1 MSEAQD
7 KLIQDAA
14 AAEVVAAAPTDL
26 TEDGNAA
33 DRPGAG
39 DDAGSSSLRRLWADL
54 VDAVRGTEQDYTVG
68 PVGRAILLL
77 AVPMVLETAMESIFA
92 VVDVFFVSRVG
103 SVAVA
108 TVGLTES
115 LLTIIYTMAMG
126 LSIGVTAVVA
136 RRIGEHDRDGAA
148 RAAVQAVLLGV
159 IVSALLGVF
168 GATYA
173 PRLLGLM
180 GASDEVINEGIG
192 YTQIMLGANATV
204 LLLFLINAAFRGA
217 GDAVIAMRVL
227 WVANGINIIMDPV
240 LILGLGPFPALGVQ
254 GAAIA
259 TNLGRGTAVLMQ
271 FYLLARSHGRL
282 RVRVE
287 HLKVIP
293 SIMWRVIRL
302 SATGMLQIF
311 ISVAS
316 WVGLIRILASFGDQ
330 VLAGYTIGI
339 RLIIFALLPS
349 WGMANAAA
357 TMVGQSL
364 GAEKPDRA
372 ERSVSIAGFYN
383 MIFLG
388 ITGLLFMIFA
398 PAVVRLFTTEP
409 EAMRHG
415 VLCLRIVSSGFLF
428 FAYGMVLTQS
438 FNGAGAP
445 WTPTIINL
453 FCFWFFELPAAYAM
467 AYALGWGPVGV
478 YIAMTVSSASLAV
491 VSAIVFRRG
500 KWKLKKV

>member
-1 MSEAQD
+1 MSDFED
-7 KLIQDAA
+7 SPIQETDPSEVGQ
-14 AAEVVAAAPTDL
+14 AE
-26 TEDGNAA
+26 A
-33 DRPGAG
+33 DR
-39 DDAGSSSLRRLWADL
+39 SSARRLMSDL
-54 VDAVRGTEQDYTVG
+54 VDAVRGTQQDYTVG

-148 RAAVQAVLLGV
+148 RAAVQAVLLGL
-159 IVSALLGVF
+159 IVSALLGVL

-180 GASDEVINEGIG
+180 GASDEVIRDGAG
-192 YTQIMLGANATV
+192 YAQIMLGANATV

-217 GDAVIAMRVL
+217 GDAVVAMRVL
-227 WVANGINIIMDPV
+227 WLANGINIIMDPV
-240 LILGLGPFPALGVQ
+240 LILGLGPFPEMGVT

-259 TNLGRGTAVLMQ
+259 TNLGRGTAVLAQ
-271 FYLLARSHGRL
+271 FYLLARSSGRL
-282 RVRVE
+282 RVRAE
-287 HLKVIP
+287 HLQVIP
-293 SIMWRVIRL
+293 AIMLRVIRL
-302 SATGMLQIF
+302 SAAGTLQVF

-316 WVGLIRILASFGDQ
+316 WVGLIRILAGFGDQ

-364 GAEKPDRA
+364 GANKPDRA
-372 ERSVSIAGFYN
+372 ERSVWIAGFYN

-388 ITGLLFMIFA
+388 IVGLIFLIFA
-398 PAVVRLFTTEP
+398 PGIVRLFTTEP
-409 EAMRHG
+409 EPLRQG
-415 VLCLRIVSSGFLF
+415 ILCLRIVSSGFLL
-428 FAYGMVLTQS
+428 FAYGMVLEQS

-445 WTPTIINL
+445 WTPTVINL
-453 FCFWFFELPAAYAM
+453 FCFWLFELPAAYVM
-467 AYALGWGPVGV
+467 AISLGWGPVGV
-478 YIAMTVSSASLAV
+478 YIAMTISFGALAV
-491 VSAIVFRRG
+491 VSGVLFRRG
-500 KWKLKKV
+500 KWKTKKV

>member
-1 MSEAQD
+1 MSE
-7 KLIQDAA
+7 IQDNTEHDADA
-14 AAEVVAAAPTDL
+14 TGQEADGRSPVRRLFSDL
-26 TEDGNAA
+26 T
-33 DRPGAG
+33 
-39 DDAGSSSLRRLWADL
+39 
-54 VDAVRGTEQDYTVG
+54 DAVRGTEQDYTVG

-148 RAAVQAVLLGV
+148 RAAVQAVLLGL
-159 IVSALLGVF
+159 IVSAVLGIF
-168 GATYA
+168 GAIYA
-173 PRLLGLM
+173 PRLLELM
-180 GASDEVINEGIG
+180 GASDELIAEGSS
-192 YTQIMLGANATV
+192 YAQIMLGANATV

-217 GDAVIAMRVL
+217 GDAVVAMRVL
-227 WVANGINIIMDPV
+227 WLANGINIIMDPV
-240 LILGLGPFPALGVQ
+240 LILGLGPFPELGVT

-259 TNLGRGTAVLMQ
+259 TNLGRGTAVLAQ
-271 FYLLARSHGRL
+271 FYLLARSSGRL
-282 RVRVE
+282 RVRAE
-287 HLKVIP
+287 HLQVIP
-293 SIMWRVIRL
+293 GVMLRVIRL
-302 SATGMLQIF
+302 SAAGMLQVF

-316 WVGLIRILASFGDQ
+316 WVGLIRILAGFGDQ

-364 GAEKPDRA
+364 GAGKPDRA
-372 ERSVSIAGFYN
+372 ERSVWIAGFYN

-388 ITGLLFMIFA
+388 IVGLVFLIFA
-398 PAVVRLFTTEP
+398 PGIVRFFTTEP
-409 EAMRHG
+409 EPLRQG
-415 VLCLRIVSSGFLF
+415 ILCLRIVSSGFLL
-428 FAYGMVLTQS
+428 FAYGMVLEQS

-445 WTPTIINL
+445 WTPTFINF
-453 FCFWFFELPAAYAM
+453 FCFWLFELPAAYVM
-467 AYALGWGPVGV
+467 AISLGWGPVGV
-478 YIAMTVSSASLAV
+478 YIAMTVSFAALAV
-491 VSAIVFRRG
+491 VSGVAFRRG
-500 KWKLKKV
+500 NWKTKKV

>member
-1 MSEAQD
+1 
-7 KLIQDAA
+7 
-14 AAEVVAAAPTDL
+14 
-26 TEDGNAA
+26 
-33 DRPGAG
+33 
-39 DDAGSSSLRRLWADL
+39 
-54 VDAVRGTEQDYTVG
+54 
-68 PVGRAILLL
+68 
-77 AVPMVLETAMESIFA
+77 
-92 VVDVFFVSRVG
+92 
-103 SVAVA
+103 
-108 TVGLTES
+108 
-115 LLTIIYTMAMG
+115 
-126 LSIGVTAVVA
+126 
-136 RRIGEHDRDGAA
+136 
-148 RAAVQAVLLGV
+148 
-159 IVSALLGVF
+159 
-168 GATYA
+168 
-173 PRLLGLM
+173 
-180 GASDEVINEGIG
+180 
-192 YTQIMLGANATV
+192 
-204 LLLFLINAAFRGA
+204 
-217 GDAVIAMRVL
+217 
-227 WVANGINIIMDPV
+227 
-240 LILGLGPFPALGVQ
+240 
-254 GAAIA
+254 
-259 TNLGRGTAVLMQ
+259 
-271 FYLLARSHGRL
+271 
-282 RVRVE
+282 VRVE